1 MSLRPIQSK
10 LFLSLQPLVLVLLD
24 ITPMMT
30 VLEGVVMELQD
41 CALPLLRG
49 SQKAFSCTYMTQ
61 LLDLGTAVAGIKHRN
76 VLDDAV
82 LFLYFVDVKLT

>member
-1 MSLRPIQSK
+1 MNLRPIQSE

-49 SQKAFSCTYMTQ
+49 AHKAF
-61 LLDLGTAVAGIKHRN
+61 
-76 VLDDAV
+76 
-82 LFLYFVDVKLT
+82 FLYLYCSNTAAGFRNCSSWH